1 MVSDGDDAS
10 SSVAKASV
18 PLVAEDEAIK
28 EKIDFKAEGVK
39 ITELLAAHATA
50 HADRDMD
57 EAVKYWLKLEKP
69 EVFIVQKIGGAL
81 NIIEKWSGIKRS
93 FEDTLKKIGR
103 NPIPGPPGTIGI
115 NSRGK
120 NATAQGKMT
129 QNWAGASNYL
139 AALQK
144 NKSGAWKIKAVDFYS
159 GEDHKL
165 IRSYFKTKYNLNL
178 RI

>member
-50 HADRDMD
+50 HADREMD

-69 EVFIVQKIGGAL
+69 EVFMVQEVYGG
-81 NIIEKWSGIKRS
+81 
-93 FEDTLKKIGR
+93 
-103 NPIPGPPGTIGI
+103 
-115 NSRGK
+115 
-120 NATAQGKMT
+120 M
-129 QNWAGASNYL
+129 
-139 AALQK
+139 
-144 NKSGAWKIKAVDFYS
+144 
-159 GEDHKL
+159 
-165 IRSYFKTKYNLNL
+165 
-178 RI
+178 